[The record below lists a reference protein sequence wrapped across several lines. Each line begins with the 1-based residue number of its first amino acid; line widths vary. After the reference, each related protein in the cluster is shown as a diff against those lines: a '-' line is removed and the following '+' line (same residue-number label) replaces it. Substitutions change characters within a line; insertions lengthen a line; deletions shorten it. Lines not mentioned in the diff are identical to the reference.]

1 MKARI
6 PRLLKLVWRRYSLGG
21 RVGSLISIGI
31 VAVVKVLSLS
41 FALGAIGTVAVSLS
55 LDAFFVTYV
64 GYLFRVRNS
73 IIDVPAFVL
82 GTVNVSRAI
91 EWPLNLHPNL
101 TMTTEINVVVV
112 LWNFVW
118 FHVGLTMRGLCNLKV
133 DKKNRTL

>member
-1 MKARI
+1 MEARI

-21 RVGSLISIGI
+21 RVGSLISIGV

-55 LDAFFVTYV
+55 LDAFFVSYV

-73 IIDVPAFVL
+73 IIGVPAFVL

-91 EWPLNLHPNL
+91 EWLLNLHPNL
-101 TMTTEINVVVV
+101 ITTTEINVLIV
-112 LWNFVW
+112 LWNFMW
-118 FHVGLTMRGLCNLKV
+118 FHVGLTMRGLVQPQRN
-133 DKKNRTL
+133 KKNRTL